1 MIHIRVPATSAN
13 LGPGFD
19 SAGLALQLYNEV
31 YMEEWDGVSITSLDG
46 TWLPTG
52 ENNLIYAT
60 AKDLFRRCGCPF
72 RGLRI
77 RQQTR
82 IPMTRGLGSSTACLV
97 AGLSGANELMGKPLS
112 RQDIINLAAVLEG
125 HPDNTT
131 PAVVGGYIN
140 AVLEGETVYY
150 AKQKPN
156 AALGFTV
163 MIPPFQMKT
172 AFARSVLPREVAMK
186 DAVYNTSRA
195 ALLSWAIPA
204 GEVECIRT
212 ALGDALHEPY
222 RMGLI
227 EGGELARSIAL
238 ELGAYGAV
246 ISGAGSTLLAVHA
259 ADNRDFAVH
268 MEERLVEAGITGW
281 KLQTLPCD
289 MDGVC
294 VNISD

>member
-19 SAGLALQLYNEV
+19 SAGLALQLYNDV
-31 YMEEWDGVSITSLDG
+31 YMEEWDGVSITSLDE
-46 TWLPTG
+46 TAVPTG

-60 AKDLFRRCGCPF
+60 AKDLFQRCGRPF
-72 RGLRI
+72 YGLKI
-77 RQQTR
+77 QQETR

-97 AGLSGANELMGKPLS
+97 AGLAGANCLMGSPLS
-112 RQDIINLAAVLEG
+112 QQDIVNLSAVLEG

-140 AVLEGETVYY
+140 AVLENERVCY
-150 AKQKPN
+150 AKQTPCST
-156 AALGFTV
+156 LGFTV

-172 AFARSVLPREVAMK
+172 SFARSVLPREVTME

-204 GEVECIRT
+204 GDIDCIRV
-212 ALGDALHEPY
+212 ALGDTLHEPY
-222 RMGLI
+222 RIGLI
-227 EGGELARSIAL
+227 EGGELARAMAA
-238 ELGAYGAV
+238 ELGAYGVV

-259 ADNRDFAVH
+259 AQDCEFSLR
-268 MEERLVEAGITGW
+268 MEEQLIQAGITGW

-294 VNISD
+294 VNILD